1 MKKSFLIKTGV
12 FLFFNASILSK
23 TVYGRDASLDPL
35 LIAEKSTTT
44 AKKSTS
50 TGTKKA
56 KKKQK
61 TIKFNLSTLGFE
73 PTVTNSYTVK
83 SGETLS
89 QLIDRLNTKLPKR
102 SNFTEVIEQIL
113 ESKGI
118 TELPVLIDKLFSGS
132 QGGTELKDIS
142 DIEDGD
148 ELSFSARIKF
158 EDYLQGANLGTSD
171 FNGSNLTSVDFS
183 KTDLRNALLS
193 ETNFKKANLQ
203 EANLSNRNLYKV
215 DFTMADLQKA
225 DLSSS
230 HLEEVDFT
238 MANLQKANF
247 TDATFGS
254 EVNFKGADLTGAII
268 SKEQLEKAIGVTDKQ
283 RAQVVDSETSTEQN

>member
-61 TIKFNLSTLGFE
+61 KIKFNLSTIGFE
-73 PTVTNSYTVK
+73 PTVTNRYTVK

-89 QLIDRLNTKLPKR
+89 QLIDRLNPKLPKK

-118 TELPVLIDKLFSGS
+118 TELPVLIDKLFRGS

-142 DIEDGD
+142 DIKDGD

-158 EDYLQGANLGTSD
+158 EDYLQGADLGNSD
-171 FNGSNLTSVDFS
+171 FNGSNLTGVDFS
-183 KTDLRNALLS
+183 ETDLHNVNLY
-193 ETNFKKANLQ
+193 ETNFKKANLKK
-203 EANLSNRNLYKV
+203 ANLS
-215 DFTMADLQKA
+215 
-225 DLSSS
+225 SC
-230 HLEEVDFT
+230 HLDKVDFT
-238 MANLQKANF
+238 MANLQEANF
-247 TDATFGS
+247 TGTTFGS
-254 EVNFKGADLTGAII
+254 EVNFTGADLTGAII
-268 SKEQLEKAIGVTDKQ
+268 SKEQLEQAIGVTDKQ
-283 RAQVVDSETSTEQN
+283 RAQVVDSETETSAEQN